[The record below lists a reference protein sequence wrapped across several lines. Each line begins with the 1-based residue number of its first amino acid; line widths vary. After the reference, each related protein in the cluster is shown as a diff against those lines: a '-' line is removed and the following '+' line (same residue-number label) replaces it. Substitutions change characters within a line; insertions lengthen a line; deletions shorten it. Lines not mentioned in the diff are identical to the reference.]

1 MKTDGWVVQES
12 ILNLIPHKIRA
23 HFPPSPLCVVR
34 NLNVLDMYGC
44 EARVA
49 RWAQLF
55 QLNAV
60 AFDPLY
66 SPEKM
71 CLETSHGTAL
81 ALLLMFRIIPGG
93 LVTFISPGFS
103 TWAPETAN
111 ALYGRSL
118 KNVYGDMSTFGVQE
132 GNLLNSN
139 VALLCK
145 VAEALNVT
153 WVITQP
159 PRSLFWRT
167 CEMAEVCNVDVST
180 VLSPPLPCYELYS
193 NDRIMVKRMMHT
205 DTSHVTKTPCEPDTV
220 EVCLEV
226 LRNNFKGL
234 HPSLD

>member
-12 ILNLIPHKIRA
+12 ILNLIPHRIRA

-118 KNVYGDMSTFGVQE
+118 KNVYGDMSTFGVQRRHRLIHLIM
-132 GNLLNSN
+132 GRYLWLHVRIRKLLIVIIHLISMLILLLIVVHRFIVILWIWKIRLWLIVSWHGIGIVHPVWNVSIKFFLRHLLVEAFLFMIFWHRASRINS
-139 VALLCK
+139 AG
-145 VAEALNVT
+145 T
-153 WVITQP
+153 
-159 PRSLFWRT
+159 
-167 CEMAEVCNVDVST
+167 
-180 VLSPPLPCYELYS
+180 
-193 NDRIMVKRMMHT
+193 
-205 DTSHVTKTPCEPDTV
+205 
-220 EVCLEV
+220 
-226 LRNNFKGL
+226 
-234 HPSLD
+234 